1 MKYALSIFTTLAIII
16 GALLFVQ
23 YQVHSTQVDYD
34 SKDFQF
40 AQEIEIDYRNNSLDV
55 RQTFKNLPT
64 GEVAIT
70 IPAAAQAVDC
80 FLETENSCKR
90 LDLNKMHILPG
101 ETKSQTI
108 SYVIPLT
115 VDLSQNQTFRNIFAT
130 LDNGT
135 VQYSTVHISTDS
147 ATNGQWVMGI
157 PLVGEQQL
165 SLVNYTMFSGKGNVA
180 DLYWDTQK
188 IAQTNLHE
196 QITLYTPYSV
206 SAEFIEDVQQMKWLN
221 DSFISIVQ
229 GNPIYSG
236 ERILFMEEV
245 TLQTVQTAILYAQL
259 EQLYQFDENV
269 PLWLKEVVMSSMT
282 DELIGSEKAQAITST
297 LKEKLGEK
305 QWRVWQTKL
314 STFEGKALSVE
325 MLNEALSEV
334 LNNQTNYFV
343 KNSEVDYVYP
353 FYYIDGRPLI
363 VNGSEPLTIDLIFYE
378 GKVLYN
384 ADQLLPALGYTAYV
398 GENGYYVNSE
408 SRIFRFPQGH
418 NFYVYNQR
426 RYETT
431 SEPFTILDG
440 EHYIEESWFQRLF
453 LVNIKKQEA
462 EIIIQQN
469 NE

>member
-1 MKYALSIFTTLAIII
+1 MKYALSIFATLVIIS

-23 YQVHSTQVDYD
+23 YQVHSTQVEYD
-34 SKDFQF
+34 VKDFNF

-70 IPAAAQAVDC
+70 IPAIAQSVDC

-90 LDLNKMHILPG
+90 IDLNTMHIKPG

-115 VDLSQNQTFRNIFAT
+115 TDLSQSQMFRNIFAS
-130 LDNGT
+130 LENGT

-147 ATNGQWVMGI
+147 ATVGQWVMNI

-165 SLVNYTMFSGKGNVA
+165 SLVNYTMFSGKGEVA
-180 DLYWDTQK
+180 DLYWNPQK
-188 IAQTNLHE
+188 IASTKLHN
-196 QITLYTPYSV
+196 QITLYTPYDVSV
-206 SAEFIEDVQQMKWLN
+206 EFKEAVEAIPLLN
-221 DSFISIVQ
+221 DSYISIVQ
-229 GNPIYSG
+229 GNPAYSG
-236 ERILFMEEV
+236 EGILFMDEI
-245 TLQTVQTAILYAQL
+245 TLQTVETAILYAQL
-259 EQLYQFDENV
+259 EQLYTFDETV
-269 PLWLKEVVMSSMT
+269 PVWLKDVVLSSLS
-282 DELIGSEKAQAITST
+282 DELFGNEKAQEITST
-297 LKEKLGEK
+297 LQEKLGEK
-305 QWRVWQTKL
+305 QWAVWKSKL
-314 STFEGKALSVE
+314 KALEGKKLSVE
-325 MLNEALSEV
+325 KLNTILSEV
-334 LNNQTNYFV
+334 LNNKTNYFV

-353 FYYIDGRPLI
+353 FYYIDGRPLV
-363 VNGSEPLTIDLIFYE
+363 VNGSEPLNIDLIFYE

-426 RYETT
+426 RYDTT
-431 SEPFTILDG
+431 SEPFTILDQ
-440 EHYIEESWFQRLF
+440 EHYIEESWLQRLF
-453 LVNIKKQEA
+453 LLNIKKEETQ
-462 EIIIQQN
+462 IVIQQI